1 MPDLA
6 CVGGVGGG
14 GGGGDACSNKVQ
26 SEVCEMEKID
36 PEVKLWIA
44 HPPPSLISMPVIYH
58 LNVSRVFSFL
68 TLSHSLVSLPNLF
81 ELDSTPVSRSCL
93 PSRCEMEL

>member
-6 CVGGVGGG
+6 WLGGG
-14 GGGGDACSNKVQ
+14 GGGGSGEVCSNKVQ

-44 HPPPSLISMPVIYH
+44 HPPP
-58 LNVSRVFSFL
+58 
-68 TLSHSLVSLPNLF
+68 LSSACLLF
-81 ELDSTPVSRSCL
+81 II
-93 PSRCEMEL
+93 